1 MQMDYQGFASDLP
14 VEGRVHFSSAE
25 ESEEVMQRHDVN
37 QQMRQT
43 GKGRFQADCA
53 LIETERAIISAD
65 RFSTAIQAFYE
76 PPPDTVSMLI
86 IRCVG
91 GPVLA
96 SGESVGDDKI
106 VVVPSGYGADLISS
120 ELSGSEAI
128 AIPKTKYTELTQAL
142 FPSGAQP
149 EGMQISKG
157 DTRVL
162 RDISHSLLRILAD
175 AEPCDEE
182 IANLVAHM
190 VICTNYP
197 FPGERPETIYRKQTK
212 IEIAKQAQT
221 YVEEHYHE
229 TVSIEDLCRAT
240 GKEVRTLQRCFRSY
254 FDSTISDYLKIV
266 RLNAARREL
275 LSVQPDEETVSSIA
289 LNNGFTHLGRFSV
302 EYKKHFGES
311 ASETLQKRKN

>member
-1 MQMDYQGFASDLP
+1 MDYLDFASDLP
-14 VEGRVHFSSAE
+14 VNGRVHFSSAE
-25 ESEEVMQRHDVN
+25 ESEEVMQQHDVN

-65 RFSTAIQAFYE
+65 RFATAILAFYD

-96 SGESVGDDKI
+96 SGENVGDDKMI
-106 VVVPSGYGADLISS
+106 VVPNGAGTDLISS
-120 ELSGSEAI
+120 ELSGSDAI
-128 AIPKTKYTELTQAL
+128 AIPKAKYTELTRVL

-149 EGMQISKG
+149 EGMQISTG

-162 RDISHSLLRILAD
+162 REISRSLLRILAD
-175 AEPCDEE
+175 AEPCDEA

-190 VICTNYP
+190 VIWANCHLLR
-197 FPGERPETIYRKQTK
+197 ERPEIIYRRQTR
-212 IEIAKQAQT
+212 IDIAKQAQT
-221 YVEEHYHE
+221 YIEEHYRE

-254 FDSTISDYLKIV
+254 FDSTVSDYLKMV
-266 RLNAARREL
+266 RLDAAHREL
-275 LSVQPDEETVSSIA
+275 LSVQPDEETISSIA

-302 EYKKHFGES
+302 EYKQYFGES
-311 ASETLQKRKN
+311 ASETLQKRKH